1 MKKEDA
7 ESTPVV
13 GVVSASRLWR
23 DALAVGLHDR
33 RGVEVAFAAEGL
45 HEARRLIRK
54 GGAATVL
61 WCLDGAGVTPE
72 QLDGWPE
79 RHPLLLLADRVEQ
92 DHWSVMAH
100 PRVRGYVLHDMAL
113 DALADAIGR
122 VCRGERVF
130 RSGLQAMPA
139 RSAKRGKGKQATV
152 VPPEFTQ
159 RELEI
164 LRLVV
169 GGLTS
174 REIGNR
180 LDLSSHTIESHRK
193 NLLVKSGQRNVVQL
207 VRYALRN
214 GLAE

>member
-1 MKKEDA
+1 
-7 ESTPVV
+7 
-13 GVVSASRLWR
+13 
-23 DALAVGLHDR
+23 
-33 RGVEVAFAAEGL
+33 
-45 HEARRLIRK
+45 
-54 GGAATVL
+54 
-61 WCLDGAGVTPE
+61 
-72 QLDGWPE
+72 
-79 RHPLLLLADRVEQ
+79 
-92 DHWSVMAH
+92 
-100 PRVRGYVLHDMAL
+100 
-113 DALADAIGR
+113 
-122 VCRGERVF
+122 
-130 RSGLQAMPA
+130 
-139 RSAKRGKGKQATV
+139 